1 LQHALLNNGALVR
14 GMLSFNTTIV
24 PGILAFSRR
33 QDALVLTGLEV
44 VFTRKIQF
52 NSNVSGQR
60 FFSGI
65 SKGNQFAAPTNVEP
79 STLTDIVGV
88 CQLSTSTN
96 MHIVHNDASGTA
108 TTIDL
113 GTSYPCND
121 SQYNYYITIEQ
132 TTTTYIVTV
141 ERVTVTTGA
150 SISTTSTLAT
160 NIPNYATGT
169 IQLLTW
175 ISNNASAA
183 IASYLDGGAI
193 GNVKNQ

>member
-1 LQHALLNNGALVR
+1 MH
-14 GMLSFNTTIV
+14 TH
-24 PGILAFSRR
+24 SRQR
-33 QDALVLTGLEV
+33 
-44 VFTRKIQF
+44 
-52 NSNVSGQR
+52 SGQR

-79 STLTDIVGV
+79 NTLTDIVGV

-96 MHIVHNDASGTA
+96 MHVVHNDASGTA

-113 GTSYPCND
+113 GSSYPCND

-132 TTTTYIVTV
+132 TTTSYIVSV
-141 ERVTVTTGA
+141 ERVTIATGV
-150 SISTTSTLAT
+150 SISTTNTLTT
-160 NIPNYATGT
+160 NIPNYATGV